1 MDFRK
6 IVLAIACALGL
17 CGPARA
23 QAPASAPMI
32 SPATAGRDLLILVS
46 IDGFRADYLQRGV
59 TPTLRALAA
68 EGVSTRAGMR
78 PSFPSVTFPNH
89 YTLVTGLYPDHHGV
103 VANTMD
109 DPANTPDNR
118 FTLANFEAVS
128 DGRWWAGGDPL
139 WASAKAE
146 QLRTATMFW
155 PGSEAAI
162 HGVRPDLWAHF
173 DAALTP
179 DQRVDIVLDWLDLPA
194 AKRPGFVTLYFDEVD
209 HEGHEHGPDSGEVNA
224 AATRVDAALA
234 RLVAGLKARGLY
246 DHANLVIVAD
256 HGMAATSPSRVIYLD
271 DYADASALH
280 LTTAGPVAELRADT
294 SASEH
299 ALIGAH
305 PHMTCWRK
313 ADIPARLHY
322 GTNPRIPPIV
332 CLAQVGWMIGT
343 RADAAKHPDL
353 PKGEH
358 GYDNADPLMA
368 ALFLAH
374 GPAFKRGFV
383 EHAAF
388 DNVDVY
394 PLLAKVLGV
403 APRANDGR
411 LSDLAD
417 MLAPPPGS

>member
-1 MDFRK
+1 
-6 IVLAIACALGL
+6 VLAVDCRAILGAVIWALGL
-17 CGPARA
+17 GGLASA
-23 QAPASAPMI
+23 QAPAT
-32 SPATAGRDLLILVS
+32 PAAVVRDVLILVS

-59 TPTLRALAA
+59 TPTLSALAA
-68 EGVSTRAGMR
+68 DGVGARVGMR
-78 PSFPSVTFPNH
+78 PSFPSLTFPNH
-89 YTLVTGLYPDHHGV
+89 YTLVTGLYPDHHGI

-109 DPANTPDNR
+109 DPAITPGSH
-118 FTLANFEAVS
+118 FGLANFEAVS
-128 DGRWWAGGDPL
+128 DGRWWGEGDPL
-139 WASAKAE
+139 WASAKDH
-146 QLRTATMFW
+146 QVHTATMFW
-155 PGSEAAI
+155 PGSEASI

-179 DQRVDIVLDWLDLPA
+179 DQRVDIVLDWLNMPV
-194 AKRPGFVTLYFDEVD
+194 AKRPSFVTLYFDQVD
-209 HEGHEHGPDSGEVNA
+209 HEGHEHGPDSSEVNA
-224 AATRVDAALA
+224 AASLVDKALA

-246 DHANLVIVAD
+246 DHTNLVIVAD
-256 HGMAATSPSRVIYLD
+256 HGMAATSPTRVIYLD
-271 DYADASALH
+271 DYTDASQLH
-280 LTTAGPVAELRADT
+280 LTTAGPVASLRADT
-294 SASEH
+294 PAAQA

-332 CLAQVGWMIGT
+332 CLGEVGWMITT

-383 EHAAF
+383 EQAPF

-394 PLLAKVLGV
+394 PLLAAVLGV
-403 APRANDGR
+403 TSKPNDGR
-411 LSDLAD
+411 LSDIAN
-417 MLAPPPGS
+417 MLISPPR